1 MRGKQHF
8 SMTVRV
14 AAWVTAL
21 CGLWAVPTGA
31 FADPSGSAA
40 ADPPGEATSA
50 SASKTSSYAPGMLT
64 LRHGELTLQ
73 PSVRIEMR
81 AGLLTGDNN
90 QRIRG
95 DLAERPGFGIPR
107 ARLGAQGHLTN
118 EVTYAIVTDL
128 AAAQSGALAGTGG
141 ALTDA
146 WIGYERYRFAKM
158 WFGVRTVPF
167 AYSAILSSSD
177 SGLSER
183 SRSADAM
190 APFRQV
196 GLTLGGDYGLA
207 NLSWRLGI
215 YNGFDR
221 QGSFYQGI
229 ESPAGTRGNRFH
241 GFSGVGRLQVQP
253 LGKVGPSVADLEGG
267 KLRLSVGGGAYVN
280 DSGAAWTT
288 GQSADLHLKVAG
300 AHLLLEWIR
309 DTAEPV
315 QAPTTAA
322 TLSETIKRQAMSAE
336 VGMTRGK
343 LGIALRADLVDPNLD
358 IDNNDD
364 ELWLSAA
371 VTWHFI
377 ANMSRIQLQY
387 DHRHVLNGTP
397 YDNDTL
403 LAKIAM
409 RY

>member
-1 MRGKQHF
+1 MRGMQNL
-8 SMTVRV
+8 SITVRAAAWASALLGLCLAPIAASADPV
-14 AAWVTAL
+14 AAVS
-21 CGLWAVPTGA
+21 VP
-31 FADPSGSAA
+31 D
-40 ADPPGEATSA
+40 EATA
-50 SASKTSSYAPGMLT
+50 SGQGSKTAGYTPGMLT

-73 PSVRIEMR
+73 PMVRIEMR
-81 AGLLTGDNN
+81 AGLLTGEDN
-90 QRIRG
+90 QRVRG
-95 DLAERPGFGIPR
+95 DLVERPGFGIPR
-107 ARLGAQGHLTN
+107 ARLGATGHLTD

-128 AAAQSGALAGTGG
+128 AAAQGGVLAGTGG

-146 WIGYERYRFAKM
+146 WIGYQRYRFAKM
-158 WFGVRTVPF
+158 WFGVRTMPF
-167 AYSAILSSSD
+167 SYSAILSSSD

-183 SRSADAM
+183 ARSSDAM

-196 GLTLGGDYGLA
+196 GLTLGGDYELA
-207 NLSWRLGI
+207 NLSWRVGI

-221 QGSFYQGI
+221 QSAFYQGI

-241 GFSGVGRLQVQP
+241 GYSGVARLQVQP
-253 LGKVGPSVADLEGG
+253 LGKVGDSVADLDGG
-267 KLRLSVGGGAYVN
+267 TLRLSLGGGAYVN
-280 DSGAAWTT
+280 DSGSAWMT
-288 GQSADLHLKVAG
+288 GQSADLHVKVAG
-300 AHLLLEWIR
+300 AHLLVEWIR

-315 QAPTTAA
+315 QKPTTAA
-322 TLSETIKRQAMSAE
+322 TLSETVKRQAMSAE
-336 VGMTRGK
+336 VGMTHGK
-343 LGIALRADLVDPNLD
+343 LGVALRADLVDPNVE

-387 DHRHVLNGTP
+387 DHRHVLHGLP

-403 LAKIAM
+403 LAKIAL